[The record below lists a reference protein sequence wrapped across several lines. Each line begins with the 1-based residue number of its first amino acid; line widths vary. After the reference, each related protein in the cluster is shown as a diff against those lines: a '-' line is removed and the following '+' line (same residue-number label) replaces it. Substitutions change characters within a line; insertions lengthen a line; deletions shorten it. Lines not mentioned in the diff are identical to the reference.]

1 MLDVLFGSK
10 NAQRVLIYLLAKESG
25 YIREIAEFYSVSP
38 SVIKQQLD
46 KFELASIIVG
56 KNFAN
61 TRIYELNK
69 RYPFYT
75 ELSALLRKALSTYP
89 DEERIEL
96 IKKERDRPRANKK
109 AIVMRSENE

>member
-25 YIREIAEFYSVSP
+25 YIRQIADFYSVSP

-46 KFELASIIVG
+46 KFELAGIIVG

-96 IKKERDRPRANKK
+96 IKKERNRPRANKK
-109 AIVMRSENE
+109 PTAMRSDDE